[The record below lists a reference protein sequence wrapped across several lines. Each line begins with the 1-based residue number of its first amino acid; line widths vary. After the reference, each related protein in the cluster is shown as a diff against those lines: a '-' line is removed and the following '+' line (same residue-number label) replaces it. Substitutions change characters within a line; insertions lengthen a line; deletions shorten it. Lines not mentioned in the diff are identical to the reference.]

1 VKIVFCG
8 GCNPTIDRTAL
19 AAELRAQPDL
29 AASEATVYISGCA
42 RSCASEHA
50 SARDDPERVV
60 VVAGETVDGLPV
72 PAAALVAEIRRKL
85 QGAAD
90 GLDT

>member
-29 AASEATVYISGCA
+29 AASEVTVFISGCA
-42 RSCASEHA
+42 RSCATEHA
-50 SARDDPERVV
+50 SARDEERVV

>member
-1 VKIVFCG
+1 MKIVFCG

-29 AASEATVYISGCA
+29 AASEVTVFISGCA
-42 RSCASEHA
+42 RSCATEHA
-50 SARDDPERVV
+50 SARDEERVV